1 MSVTSVPAALT
12 PRQEDVKARFIEVR
26 GTWSEAWEAV
36 VRLDP
41 DFLEAYLQFSAVP
54 WRHGPLPPK
63 VKEFIYIAID
73 ANATHMYLPGVR
85 QHIKAALDHGATGA
99 EIMEVL
105 ELTATLG
112 IHAMNVGMPVLTEVL
127 SEMGRLPAP
136 ELDARQREIKE
147 EFTRVR
153 GYWHSSWDET
163 LQFAPELLAAYLE
176 FSGVPW
182 RGGTLEPKVKEF
194 IYIAFDVAATHLYR
208 TGLKIH
214 VANALGYG
222 ATPEEITEVMEI
234 AAVLGVHAVTTSA
247 PLLAEELAARGQP
260 PAPE

>member
-1 MSVTSVPAALT
+1 MSVNSVPAALT

-26 GTWSEAWEAV
+26 GTWGEAWEAV

-41 DFLEAYLQFSAVP
+41 DFLEAYLRFSAVP

-112 IHAMNVGMPVLTEVL
+112 IHAMNVGMPVLAEVL

-136 ELDARQREIKE
+136 NW
-147 EFTRVR
+147 TRGSGR
-153 GYWHSSWDET
+153 SKRSSPGCADT
-163 LQFAPELLAAYLE
+163 
-176 FSGVPW
+176 
-182 RGGTLEPKVKEF
+182 GTR
-194 IYIAFDVAATHLYR
+194 AGT
-208 TGLKIH
+208 
-214 VANALGYG
+214 
-222 ATPEEITEVMEI
+222 TPCGS
-234 AAVLGVHAVTTSA
+234 LPSC
-247 PLLAEELAARGQP
+247 
-260 PAPE
+260 